1 MWCRLLLLLYV
12 PAAMNCALKALWLT
26 QPLHAAFMEGIQL
39 ELQALRLA
47 RGDGGLPLPVTA
59 TCSPHA
65 PSTAVWSHAARL
77 PRDDLAMLF
86 GGEATLGCLPMV
98 AALPNCVVGCS
109 RGRRLQ
115 CGTFGPQTPTS
126 AADSGSGCVP
136 AHLSCALTTRCC
148 KHSPPKRPRLS
159 CHLHSTRWFAKGCPW
174 TRCVNGGWGLGGGWV
189 VGVGCSFAE

>member
-1 MWCRLLLLLYV
+1 MLQVAHRDCPCLTMWCRLLLLLYV

-109 RGRRLQ
+109 RGRRLRLQ

-126 AADSGSGCVP
+126 AADSGSGCACVLRKNG
-136 AHLSCALTTRCC
+136 ALSVE
-148 KHSPPKRPRLS
+148 
-159 CHLHSTRWFAKGCPW
+159 GC
-174 TRCVNGGWGLGGGWV
+174 GLRI
-189 VGVGCSFAE
+189 VGL